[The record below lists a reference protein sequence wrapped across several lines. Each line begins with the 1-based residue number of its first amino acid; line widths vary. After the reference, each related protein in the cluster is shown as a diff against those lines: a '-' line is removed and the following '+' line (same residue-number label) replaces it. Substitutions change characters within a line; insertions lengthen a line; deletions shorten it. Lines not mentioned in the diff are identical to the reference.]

1 VSAVEGK
8 RGKQLCQGSSSPRR
22 KQIELLTPYKDR
34 PARLSWALSLYWAF
48 SWSWYWA
55 WSCKCYRRLA
65 RIVVFP
71 LTLGFLYFP
80 SHKRKPRSLYIFT
93 QPALQ
98 FSIQKH
104 PSIPLPCSVVSGHQR
119 SLFSQALLLHKH
131 GSLCDFSDGHLS
143 CFLYAV
149 MHSTATTMRN
159 LQIFEQQT
167 VLFLQRFACFEFL
180 SSLEL
185 PSIIQQS

>member
-1 VSAVEGK
+1 MVRLA
-8 RGKQLCQGSSSPRR
+8 QLKEREGSSCVKGAAAQEESR
-22 KQIELLTPYKDR
+22 IELLTPYKDR
-34 PARLSWALSLYWAF
+34 PARLSWALSLYWAL

-55 WSCKCYRRLA
+55 WSCKCHRRLA

-98 FSIQKH
+98 FSIQKL

-149 MHSTATTMRN
+149 MHGTATTMRN
-159 LQIFEQQT
+159 LQIF
-167 VLFLQRFACFEFL
+167 
-180 SSLEL
+180 
-185 PSIIQQS
+185 